1 MAIPIG
7 EAHIIVKAITA
18 GFENDIKRSLRG
30 MSGVGG
36 EAGSNLGRGIRQS
49 FENEISKTKAGGLAE
64 SLRNMVPDAE
74 RTADVWRRLVRTGFV
89 LQPVIGALV
98 GGIGALAGGLGAL
111 VGAAGGAVA
120 GLAAVAGA
128 VSAVGLAIGLARFA
142 FRGIGA
148 ALSEGGGGGGRA
160 AADAQRNAKAVE
172 DAQRNLAR
180 VIERNG
186 DRLSDANKRVERAQL
201 DLNDALREGREEL
214 DKIRFSAEQAAIEE
228 SKAALELERARET
241 LQRVQDLPPN
251 NRARQEAE
259 IAYQQA
265 ELNLRRAQDTA
276 ADLADE
282 QKRLSR
288 LGVEGTEKVIDARQ
302 NLADAEENRARVIRD
317 AKRDEEDALRRL
329 QEALEAQK
337 DQNKALGGAASAYS
351 KLTKSQK
358 EFVDFLRRI
367 KPLFAGLRED
377 VAGGFLP
384 ILATQI
390 QRLINAGLV
399 ETLSRGFTQ
408 VGIAL
413 GEASVAF
420 TNAFLNLRGLD
431 TLSSFFRTTANI
443 VPFLGKILGDSFGS
457 FLLILQA
464 AEPITR
470 RFIEFLESK
479 SNSLANFLNVQEA
492 SGELTEFFD
501 RAGQI
506 GADFGRVFGNIFRGL
521 GQLIRAN
528 FAPGSGGDFLVQW
541 LISATDKFAN
551 LSSLAGG
558 QNNLNNYFRDASVNA
573 QKVLSSIG
581 ALLSQIIQ
589 LGDNKAIGETFD
601 ILAEGAPALG
611 RILEKGL
618 EAGPAFARLVV
629 LLTEITDKLTDT
641 GAIEIFFDVLSSAAE
656 VFNDLLENEIVR
668 SLLEAIGQ
676 VTAFAL
682 ALGTIFKVGNFAFKV
697 IIGSLITLGGILG
710 KASVGMRMLSTA
722 IFETGPKTDALR
734 GKFAALGK
742 SLGIGLIIASVIS
755 GLMSIGK
762 ATELNEAQIDSLG
775 ATFGKLKE
783 AAINPVKD
791 FEDQCVAS
799 FAAVGLSFQ
808 YMANDGNIYSE
819 NLIGALD
826 RMTDSTFQAKAGFLE
841 FVNGALFGLG
851 KAIPVGTSNFDE
863 FVKSLRTGE
872 AQIAELGTQIAE
884 VATQHLPLAIASF
897 DELAAGTDGSYE
909 QVSALLDAMPEY
921 KEVIEQVAIA
931 NGLGTDQLTL
941 VNLAM
946 GQGESATRILR
957 SAMRDM
963 SAASLDASG
972 KISGLANFVSN
983 YADET
988 QSAFLSSMRWEEGID
1003 NLTESLI
1010 DNNATLDI
1018 GTEEGRRNQE
1028 AMQRVAQA
1036 ANEAA
1041 AATYAQDGDL
1051 QNLIRTQ
1058 EANRQQLID
1067 TALAAGVA
1075 EEDVEAYVDQWLAT
1089 PESITTKAQTENI
1102 PESKAEVED
1111 LLEASQNKEFTV
1123 EGTAELKQ
1131 GPSWQSTLGRLI
1143 LGALVGGALANVI
1156 FSLVASA
1163 SGNARGG
1170 MYAYANGGIAE
1181 GIYKGRPGSLYKFAE
1196 PETRWEA
1203 FISGKRGQ
1211 ESRNI
1216 AIWQEAGR
1224 RLGVFNEAENGA
1236 LAVMK
1241 NSMGNSLPS
1250 TSGAS
1255 NSQSGVVNNTSI
1267 NVTVNPSPGMDER
1280 ELAKMVSRQIAYTMR
1295 KGSMS

>member
-36 EAGSNLGRGIRQS
+36 EAGGNLGRGIRQS

-74 RTADVWRRLVRTGFV
+74 KTADVWRRLVRTGFV

-142 FRGIGA
+142 FKGIGA
-148 ALSEGGGGGGRA
+148 ALSEGGGGGRA

-172 DAQRNLAR
+172 DAQRNLGR
-180 VIERNG
+180 VIERNA
-186 DRLSDANKRVERAQL
+186 DRLSDANKKVERAQL

-214 DKIRFSAEQAAIEE
+214 EQIAFSAEEAAIEE
-228 SKAALELERARET
+228 SKAALELEKAREI

-251 NRARQEAE
+251 DRARREAE
-259 IAYQQA
+259 IAYREA
-265 ELNLRRAQDTA
+265 DLNLRRARDTA
-276 ADLADE
+276 ADLAQE
-282 QKRLSR
+282 QNRLSR
-288 LGVEGTEKVIDARQ
+288 LGVDGTEDVIEARQ
-302 NLADAEENRARVIRD
+302 NLADAEIERARAIRD
-317 AKRDEEDALRRL
+317 ASRDEEDALRRL
-329 QEALEAQK
+329 QETLQAQK
-337 DQNKALGGAASAYS
+337 DQNSALGGAVSAYS
-351 KLTKSQK
+351 KLSKSQK
-358 EFVDFLRRI
+358 VFVDFLTRI

-390 QRLINAGLV
+390 QRIISAGLV

-413 GEASVAF
+413 GEASVAL

-431 TLSSFFRTTANI
+431 TLSSFFRTSANI
-443 VPFLGKILGDSFGS
+443 IPIFGKILGESFGS

-470 RFIEFLESK
+470 RFVEFLESK
-479 SNSLANFLNVQEA
+479 SNSLANFLNVKEA
-492 SGELTEFFD
+492 SGELTDFFD

-521 GQLIRAN
+521 GQLIQAN
-528 FAPGSGGDFLVQW
+528 FEPGSGGDYLLQW
-541 LISATDKFAN
+541 LKDATDKFAN
-551 LSSLAGG
+551 LDQLAGG
-558 QNNLNNYFRDASVNA
+558 QNNLNEYFRDASVNA
-573 QKVLSSIG
+573 QKILSSIG
-581 ALLSQIIQ
+581 ALLSQIVQ

-611 RILEKGL
+611 RIIEKGL

-629 LLTEITDKLTDT
+629 LLTEIVDKLTDT

-656 VFNDLLENEIVR
+656 IFNDLLENDVIR
-668 SLLEAIGQ
+668 GLLEAIGQ
-676 VTAFAL
+676 AAAFAL
-682 ALGTIFKVGNFAFKV
+682 ALGSIFKVGNFAFKV
-697 IIGSLITLGGILG
+697 VIGSLITLGGILG

-742 SLGIGLIIASVIS
+742 SLGIGVIIASVVS
-755 GLMSIGK
+755 GLMSIGQ
-762 ATELNEAQIDSLG
+762 ATELNESQIDSLG
-775 ATFGKLKE
+775 ATFGRLKE
-783 AAINPVKD
+783 AAINPVKE
-791 FEDQCVAS
+791 FENQCVAS
-799 FAAVGLSFQ
+799 FAAVGLSFG
-808 YMANDGNIYSE
+808 YMANDGTVYSE

-826 RMTDSTFQAKAGFLE
+826 RMTDTSHQTKAGFLE

-851 KAIPVGTSNFDE
+851 KIIPVGTSNLDE
-863 FVKSLRTGE
+863 FTKSMRTGE
-872 AQIAELGTQIAE
+872 AQIGELGKQLADL
-884 VATQHLPLAIASF
+884 AKDSMPLAIATF

-921 KEVIEQVAIA
+921 KDVIEQVAIA
-931 NGLGTDQLTL
+931 NGLGADQLTL

-946 GQGESATRILR
+946 GQGESATKILK
-957 SAMRDM
+957 SAMSDM
-963 SAASLDASG
+963 SATSLDASG
-972 KISGLANFVSN
+972 KIGGLADYVSD
-983 YADET
+983 YANET
-988 QSAFLSSMRWEEGID
+988 NNAFIQSMNWEEGID
-1003 NLTESLI
+1003 NLTDSI
-1010 DNNATLDI
+1010 KDNGATLDI
-1018 GTEEGRRNQE
+1018 STEEGRRNQE
-1028 AMQRVAQA
+1028 AMQRVASA

-1058 EANRQQLID
+1058 EANRQQLIEV
-1067 TALAAGVA
+1067 AKEAGIA

-1102 PESKAEVED
+1102 PESKEEVED
-1111 LLEASQNKEFTV
+1111 LLLASKNKEFTV
-1123 EGTAELKQ
+1123 KGTAKLEQ
-1131 GPSWQSTLGRLI
+1131 DASWQSTLGKII
-1143 LGALVGGALANVI
+1143 LGILTPGGIGRIILG
-1156 FSLVASA
+1156 LVAAASA
-1163 SGNARGG
+1163 DGN
-1170 MYAYANGGIAE
+1170 MFSYANGGIAE

-1241 NSMGNSLPS
+1241 SSMGNSLSS
-1250 TSGAS
+1250 TSGVP
-1255 NSQSGVVNNTSI
+1255 SGGSEVVNNTNI
-1267 NVTVNPSPGMDER
+1267 NITVNPSAGMDER
-1280 ELAKMVSRQIAYTMR
+1280 ELAKLVSKEIAYSMR
-1295 KGSMS
+1295 KGAMS